1 MIRRLSGIPRVLD
14 LPRPAFQALRVARA
28 VALRL
33 LGPLDAVKRLA
44 QGRADL
50 PPLWLRRH
58 TGPVRN
64 FESAA
69 REMTALIERL
79 GVVAP
84 DDLVLD
90 AGCGAGA
97 MVPAFARLLGPRG
110 RYVGF
115 DMHEPSVR
123 WCRRHFRADPR
134 LRFESSRR
142 GEAVRFP
149 SAGGQA
155 GFLLAKSLFTHL
167 QEKEAR
173 LFLSEIRRVLRPG
186 AAAVV
191 TAFLFEPGEGEAR
204 AAEFFPFASPDGSAR
219 WRWKAQPESAIA
231 FERSRFLG
239 MIAAAGLRFEW
250 VDKGRGFWPGAAVPR
265 GQDALLLSH
274 GEPRRT
280 STAAPNEP

>member
-1 MIRRLSGIPRVLD
+1 MSGIARVLD
-14 LPRPAFQALRVARA
+14 LPRPAFRALRAARS

-33 LGPLDAVKRLA
+33 LGPVDALKRLA

-58 TGPVRN
+58 TGPVAN

-69 REMTALIERL
+69 REMAATIVRL
-79 GVVAP
+79 GVVAA
-84 DDLVLD
+84 DALVLD

-97 MVPAFARLLGPRG
+97 MVPTFARLLGPRG

-115 DMHEPSVR
+115 DMHEPSLR

-149 SAGGQA
+149 CAGGQA

-167 QEKEAR
+167 REKEAR

-186 AAAVV
+186 AVAVV

-239 MIAAAGLRFEW
+239 MIASAELQFEW
-250 VDKGRGFWPGAAVPR
+250 QSRGFWPGAPVPR
-265 GQDALLLSH
+265 GQDVLLLSH
-274 GEPRRT
+274 GEPRRALH
-280 STAAPNEP
+280 SAAAPNEP

>member
-1 MIRRLSGIPRVLD
+1 MIRGLSRIPAGVLAM
-14 LPRPAFQALRVARA
+14 PRPALRALRVARA
-28 VALRL
+28 AALRL
-33 LGPLDAVKRLA
+33 LGPLDAVERLA
-44 QGRADL
+44 GGRADL

-58 TGPVRN
+58 TGPVRS

-97 MVPAFARLLGPRG
+97 MVLTFARLLGPRG

-115 DMHEPSVR
+115 DIHEPSLR
-123 WCRRHFRADPR
+123 WCRRRFRADPR
-134 LRFESSRR
+134 LRFEASRR

-149 SAGGQA
+149 SAGGET

-167 QEKEAR
+167 QEREAR
-173 LFLSEIRRVLRPG
+173 HFLSEIGRVLQPG
-186 AAAVV
+186 AAALI

-204 AAEFFPFASPDGSAR
+204 ASEFFRFASPDGSAR

-250 VDKGRGFWPGAAVPR
+250 VDKGKGFWPGAAVPR

-274 GEPRRT
+274 GEPRRA
-280 STAAPNEP
+280 AAPKEP

>member
-1 MIRRLSGIPRVLD
+1 M
-14 LPRPAFQALRVARA
+14 PRPALRALRVARA
-28 VALRL
+28 AALRL

-44 QGRADL
+44 GGRADL

-58 TGPVRN
+58 TGPVRS

-84 DDLVLD
+84 DALVLD

-97 MVPAFARLLGPRG
+97 MVPMFARLLGPGG

-115 DMHEPSVR
+115 DIHEPSLR
-123 WCRRHFRADPR
+123 WCRRRFRADPR
-134 LRFESSRR
+134 LRFESSSR
-142 GEAVRFP
+142 GGAVRFP
-149 SAGGQA
+149 SAGGEA

-167 QEKEAR
+167 PEKEAR
-173 LFLSEIRRVLRPG
+173 HFLSEIRRVLRPG
-186 AAAVV
+186 AAALI

-231 FERSRFLG
+231 FKEPRFLD

-250 VDKGRGFWPGAAVPR
+250 QSRGFWPGAPVLR
-265 GQDALLLSH
+265 GQDVLLLS
-274 GEPRRT
+274 R
-280 STAAPNEP
+280 